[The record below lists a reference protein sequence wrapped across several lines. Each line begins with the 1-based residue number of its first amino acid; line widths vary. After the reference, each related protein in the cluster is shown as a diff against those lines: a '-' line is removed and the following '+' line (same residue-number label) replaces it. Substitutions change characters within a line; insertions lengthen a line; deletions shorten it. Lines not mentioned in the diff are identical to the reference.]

1 MTWSTAAGS
10 KTTVFELELEVMTG
24 AAELPSPSP
33 LSPLFEDDDD
43 DGVVVDDVLTAGA
56 GVNVKSV
63 GWALIRNKEASP
75 SLPRTS
81 TRGSVTGKTA

>member
-33 LSPLFEDDDD
+33 LSPLFEDD
-43 DGVVVDDVLTAGA
+43 GVVVDDELTAGA
-56 GVNVKSV
+56 GVNVNSV
-63 GWALIRNKEASP
+63 GCALIRNKEASP